1 MGPRHEPLP
10 DLGSAAPPPGPPA
23 RLDGAD
29 EPHLEPPHPRG
40 RPRLPRRGD
49 RRHRDS
55 GRPRPPRH
63 RRRGS
68 APGNGRL
75 AQVGLRG
82 AVGAHAQIVPESPV
96 AARRLLDAHTDAG
109 HRHAHGLRSA
119 GQRPLRR
126 RPGARGPAAGHR
138 SRHPQPDAAPPPA
151 RPGRRSAP
159 RASRSRP
166 GHDPPPELPGA
177 VLDHVGQRP
186 GGQRW
191 RRRYRQRIRS
201 GGHRHLIRFLGRA
214 LPHRRAG
221 HAQPRHR
228 AAGRVEPRTPGTAH
242 PCRGRAQGGR
252 DLGGRRPHLR
262 GGQRGPG
269 HDRATELRG
278 RRHAHG
284 PGYRLPRAAPADLR
298 RGTDPPAS
306 ARTDRPSRGP
316 RRLVLPHPRLEH
328 RRRVHLGGPDQA
340 RDHPQ
345 RQPRGPRGPGA
356 GARRRHAGL
365 DAQLARQRGVDR
377 R

>member
-138 SRHPQPDAAPPPA
+138 SRHPQPHAAPPPA

-166 GHDPPPELPGA
+166 GHDPPSELPGT

-191 RRRYRQRIRS
+191 RHRCRQHIRS
-201 GGHRHLIRFLGRA
+201 GGHRHLIRLLGRA
-214 LPHRRAG
+214 LPHRHAG

-228 AAGRVEPRTPGTAH
+228 AAGRVEPRAPGAAH
-242 PCRGRAQGGR
+242 PFRSRAQGDR
-252 DLGGRRPHLR
+252 DLGGRR
-262 GGQRGPG
+262 
-269 HDRATELRG
+269 
-278 RRHAHG
+278 AH
-284 PGYRLPRAAPADLR
+284 LR
-298 RGTDPPAS
+298 RGQRRPGHGRRGGLHARGDSSGSDHRLPHTTPA
-306 ARTDRPSRGP
+306 DRRRGP
-316 RRLVLPHPRLEH
+316 AHPTADTDGTAGEPVGLVLPDPRLEY

-345 RQPRGPRGPGA
+345 RQP
-356 GARRRHAGL
+356 
-365 DAQLARQRGVDR
+365 
-377 R
+377 